1 MSDSFSDAIGRPV
14 GPENLRGQGDWYAG
28 EAHTW
33 VEETL
38 RGGPTTLPG
47 PEAATVMAILAV
59 YAELRRLGKLAP
71 SAADMIEHT
80 AALNRL
86 SSTLIDQRLF
96 GS

>member
-1 MSDSFSDAIGRPV
+1 MSDSFSSAIQGPV
-14 GPENLRGQGDWYAG
+14 GPEDLRGQGDWYAA

-33 VEETL
+33 VEETTS
-38 RGGPTTLPG
+38 GGPTTLPG

-59 YAELRRLGKLAP
+59 YAELRRLGELAP
-71 SAADMIEHT
+71 SAADLSEHT

-96 GS
+96 GD